1 MKRLLYICLLWVIM
15 FGLLSHSVAPTYGFS
30 LGLNVAGRVQDFDR
44 SVAAVGPG
52 GWVSVMGEPNGQTL
66 GYITSAQN
74 KGVRVILRVAH
85 APNGPPIGASYA
97 DEWVSF
103 FEANKATITAP
114 VYLMPLNEPNNAQEK
129 IDARSAKSYLERLE
143 SQLAAKNLRPSP
155 VFLLTPALDSY
166 QLSGKLSTAYI
177 PLGGSELFNKFD
189 GIALHLYG
197 RMNCAA
203 GTVAEAAD
211 QYMRGDWRSI
221 IADLALTGSKPIV
234 IPETGIVCNEDG
246 RVHYPYTEPYAQAF
260 ATYLQYAQT
269 TQAWNDPRI
278 QAATILIYDPE
289 KFSEPSWLDQTA
301 LISQYFGP
309 YLSASSLLVSGTG
322 TSGLIPGQTAS
333 TGITNNYIIGA
344 NADRLLG
351 DAYKLQPWHVE
362 NQYEICREN
371 DTACTGKKIA
381 RGSGHLATAKVPKI
395 IEDKRVAAES
405 EQSIL
410 AVITNE
416 VSSWFGRLIPWVGNN
431 ASDRESGYA
440 NTFKPKY
447 IQDNET
453 GGGAEA
459 GYDQTEVEG
468 THTRIA
474 QLLLP
479 YAANRNVVAQPGQGG
494 QLQAAPTP
502 VENAGIPFAGP
513 TYVPGG
519 SPAEYASLLRE
530 QIGNSTVGWRVRPTW
545 TNAVY
550 SGAGGTVTGLL
561 SSVQRNAYDLLY
573 ASTTPSSKK
582 WKTLQCVGY
591 VAAVETV
598 VNGSFEQR
606 DAMDY
611 CLDDAPPTGFAR
623 STYDSKLSAAQV
635 EINDLVV
642 WTADPYGHI
651 AMVTDKQFD
660 QESGLWT
667 MELHDA
673 NAGIIGGTV
682 QKRYY
687 NPALPVSQGGISC
700 YLRRL

>member
-1 MKRLLYICLLWVIM
+1 
-15 FGLLSHSVAPTYGFS
+15 
-30 LGLNVAGRVQDFDR
+30 
-44 SVAAVGPG
+44 
-52 GWVSVMGEPNGQTL
+52 
-66 GYITSAQN
+66 
-74 KGVRVILRVAH
+74 
-85 APNGPPIGASYA
+85 
-97 DEWVSF
+97 
-103 FEANKATITAP
+103 
-114 VYLMPLNEPNNAQEK
+114 
-129 IDARSAKSYLERLE
+129 
-143 SQLAAKNLRPSP
+143 
-155 VFLLTPALDSY
+155 FLLTPAFDSY
-166 QLSGKLSTAYI
+166 NLSGKLNTYYN

-211 QYMRGDWRSI
+211 QYMRGDWRAI
-221 IADLALTGSKPIV
+221 TADLALTGNKPIF

-246 RVHYPYTEPYAQAF
+246 RVQYPYTEAYAKVF
-260 ATYLQYAQT
+260 ATYLQYALT
-269 TQAWNDPRI
+269 SQAWNDPRI
-278 QAATILIYDPE
+278 QAATILIYNPE

-301 LISQYFGP
+301 LISQYFGQ
-309 YLSASSLLVSGTG
+309 YLSASSLLVSWTG
-322 TSGLIPGQTAS
+322 TIGS
-333 TGITNNYIIGA
+333 TIIGV

-362 NQYEICREN
+362 NQYEICRGN
-371 DTACTGKKIA
+371 DTACTGKKIVQ
-381 RGSGHLATAKVPKI
+381 GSGHLATAKVPKV

-405 EQSIL
+405 EQSLL

-494 QLQAAPTP
+494 QLEPTP
-502 VENAGIPFAGP
+502 TLSESAGIPFSGP
-513 TYVPGG
+513 TYAPGG

-530 QIGNSTVGWRVRPTW
+530 QIGSGVGWRVNPSW

-550 SGAGGTVTGLL
+550 SGVRGTVTRL
-561 SSVQRNAYDLLY
+561 SSAVQPSAYTILY
-573 ASTTPSSKK
+573 ASTTPSSKE

-606 DAMDY
+606 HAKNY
-611 CLDDAPPTGFAR
+611 CLENDPPAGFAR

-635 EINDLVV
+635 EVNDLVV
-642 WTADPYGHI
+642 WTKDPYGHI
-651 AMVTDKQFD
+651 AIVTDKQYD
-660 QESGLWT
+660 PDSGLWT

-673 NAGIIGGTV
+673 NAGTIGGTV
-682 QKRYY
+682 QKRYH
-687 NPALPVSQGGISC
+687 NPALSVSQGGISC